1 MIGTTQEEIE
11 FLVHERDQAKLL
23 LAAAKEEIECYEGM
37 KEGVSVRI
45 ADLEAEL
52 ANTKRER
59 NNTVAMCSQLTLEL
73 AAIKNRKFVAG
84 WDAAVATIKS
94 ELSLI
99 DWSEV
104 IDKITNDPELIK
116 KSEEQFEEREVKN
129 G

>member
-23 LAAAKEEIECYEGM
+23 LAAAKEEID
-37 KEGVSVRI
+37 
-45 ADLEAEL
+45 DLEAEL

-73 AAIKNRKFVAG
+73 AAVKNRKFVAG